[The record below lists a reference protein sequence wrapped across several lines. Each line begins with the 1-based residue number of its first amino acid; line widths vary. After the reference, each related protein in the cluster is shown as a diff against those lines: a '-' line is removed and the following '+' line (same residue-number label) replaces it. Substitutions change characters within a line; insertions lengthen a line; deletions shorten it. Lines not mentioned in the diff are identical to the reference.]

1 MTASAPRL
9 TSRGAAFA
17 QVLAGGVADS
27 LSGQALPGA
36 VVTLLDARAV
46 TLVRRVTDTFG
57 RYRLALP
64 PEAVRVEVRRIGFR
78 PATAVIRAGSADR
91 SLDFRLTRVPSLLEP
106 LRVVDNG
113 RCPRRPDREAAFA
126 LWDQMRS
133 ALLATIAERDF
144 DPPIVHRLV
153 YDRLLNERDSIVKQS
168 VYADSTTAG
177 RAFKAVRTAAVFATK
192 GYLSD
197 SADRRVFLGPDA
209 DALVDDEFLRSYC
222 LSIAAVQPGHA
233 GRVGVAFEP
242 ARPLL
247 HRIDIAGVMWVDSVH
262 RSLDELEFRYRGLAA
277 YEMSLRPGGRIYF
290 RTMENGVAFID
301 RWFLRIVVPPDTIA
315 ERGFVPRHRLEVHEQ
330 GGEMAAARW
339 PNGAEWLAQLGAV
352 RGRVLRAGRPLATTG
367 VRLAESPYR
376 TETDSAGFFRI
387 DRLLPGPY
395 DVTIEDDQLR
405 PAGIAMTTRS
415 TFVATRDSVVDVDVE
430 APTLNDFV
438 HAQCKTKTDSV
449 RLLVARVVGSDGG
462 AASFADA
469 KLSHAT
475 NIPVDDDGHDVRRE
489 PPRWMPIWHDDA
501 GVTGRFYVCDLPRR
515 ALLRLD
521 VELDGAT
528 ARWEFTTSNRGRL
541 VYANRLV
548 LATEKRRE
556 PQGTT
561 IKSSAAQRGA
571 SIAIRE
577 RLKLVRPRPSV
588 R

>member
-1 MTASAPRL
+1 MRGIHVGLLALCVTASAPGL
-9 TSRGAAFA
+9 TSRGAAIA
-17 QVLAGGVADS
+17 QVLTGRVADS

-78 PATAVIRAGSADR
+78 PATAAIRAGSADR
-91 SLDFRLTRVPSLLEP
+91 SLDFRLMRVPSLLEP
-106 LRVVDNG
+106 FRVVDNG

-153 YDRLLNERDSIVKQS
+153 YDRLLNERDSIVRQS

-177 RAFKAVRTAAVFATK
+177 RAFKAVRNAGDFATK
-192 GYLSD
+192 GYLAD

-209 DALVDDEFLRSYC
+209 DALVDDEFPRSYC
-222 LSIAAVQPGHA
+222 LSIAAAQPGHS

-247 HRIDIAGVMWVDSVH
+247 RRIDIGGVMWVDSVH
-262 RSLDELEFRYRGLAA
+262 RALDELEFRYRGLAA
-277 YEMSLRPGGRIYF
+277 YEMALRPGGRISF
-290 RTMENGVAFID
+290 RTMANGVAFID
-301 RWFLRIVVPPDTIA
+301 RWFLRIVVTPDTIA

-339 PNGAEWLAQLGAV
+339 ANGAEWLARLGV
-352 RGRVLRAGRPLATTG
+352 LQGRVLRLGKPVASTG
-367 VRLAESPYR
+367 IRLAESPYR

-395 DVTIEDDQLR
+395 EVTIEDDQLR
-405 PAGIAMTTRS
+405 PAGIAMTTRTS
-415 TFVATRDSVVDVDVE
+415 FVATRDSVADVDVE

-438 HAQCKTKTDSV
+438 RAQCKTKTDSV
-449 RLLVARVVGSDGG
+449 HLLAVRIVNPDGQ

-489 PPRWMPIWHDDA
+489 PPHWVPIWHDEA
-501 GVTGRFYVCDLPRR
+501 GVTGRFYVCDLPRN

-521 VELDGAT
+521 AELNGAT
-528 ARWEFTTSNRGRL
+528 ARWEFTTSKHGQL
-541 VYANRLV
+541 VYASRLV
-548 LATEKRRE
+548 LATEKR
-556 PQGTT
+556 
-561 IKSSAAQRGA
+561 
-571 SIAIRE
+571 
-577 RLKLVRPRPSV
+577 
-588 R
+588 